1 MSIERRRRWIRL
13 RNSWL
18 STEYL
23 LLVAAGALGGLLL
36 AVATKF

>member
-18 STEYL
+18 STEWWL
-23 LLVAAGALGGLLL
+23 LCAVGVLVGVIL
-36 AVATKF
+36 AVLTKY